1 MPNADQP
8 RIIRF
13 DFFEVDLRAGEL
25 RKSGV
30 KVKLQEQPF
39 RILVTLL
46 QHPGDVVTRE
56 ELHRE
61 LWPADTFVDFEH
73 GLNAAVK
80 RLRDALG
87 ESAEKPIYVETLA
100 RRGYRFMAPI
110 EKPATP
116 SLVHRLTLFAR
127 ARWAFRWRYMLGTG
141 IAVAILALLAT
152 LNWARSEHWIWTHG
166 KEIESLAVL
175 PLENLSRDPEQEY
188 FSDGMTNAL
197 ITQLSK
203 AGTLRVTSR
212 TSSVR
217 YKGTN
222 KSLAQIARE
231 LNVGGV
237 IEGSVLRLGNR
248 VRITIELI
256 EARTDEHLWAE
267 SYERDLGDVLRLQSE
282 VAQAVVRQ
290 IGIHL
295 TPAQQERLRSA
306 PSVDPQAYEAYLRGM
321 VLRPVATEASIKQA
335 QAYFEEA
342 VRRDPGFA
350 LRYVGL
356 GDCYLQLA

>member
-116 SLVHRLTLFAR
+116 SLVHRLMLFAR

-152 LNWARSEHWIWTHG
+152 LIGPGASTGFGRTEKKSNLWRSCRWRIC
-166 KEIESLAVL
+166 LAIR
-175 PLENLSRDPEQEY
+175 NKNI
-188 FSDGMTNAL
+188 F
-197 ITQLSK
+197 
-203 AGTLRVTSR
+203 R
-212 TSSVR
+212 T
-217 YKGTN
+217 
-222 KSLAQIARE
+222 A
-231 LNVGGV
+231 
-237 IEGSVLRLGNR
+237 
-248 VRITIELI
+248 
-256 EARTDEHLWAE
+256 
-267 SYERDLGDVLRLQSE
+267 
-282 VAQAVVRQ
+282 
-290 IGIHL
+290 
-295 TPAQQERLRSA
+295 
-306 PSVDPQAYEAYLRGM
+306 
-321 VLRPVATEASIKQA
+321 
-335 QAYFEEA
+335 
-342 VRRDPGFA
+342 
-350 LRYVGL
+350 
-356 GDCYLQLA
+356 